1 MDLFEEIRRGRREGV
16 SIRGL
21 AENHGVHR
29 RTVRQAIADPVPPV
43 RKTSAH
49 DASVLGP
56 WKETIR
62 GWLTDDLEMPRKQSA
77 YGAAGVGTSGW

>member
-1 MDLFEEIRRGRREGV
+1 MSRVELFEELRRDHREGV

-29 RTVRQAIADPVPPV
+29 RTVRQAIADAVPPV
-43 RKTSAH
+43 RKTPER
-49 DASVLGP
+49 DAPVLGP

-62 GWLTDDLEMPRKQSA
+62 G
-77 YGAAGVGTSGW
+77 